1 MMYKI
6 IYDHHKV
13 TVKVKKGDVT
23 PAFEFSSGMRT
34 TNYPK
39 LDYSSAIKSKD
50 LDTHSI
56 LST

>member
-1 MMYKI
+1 MYKI